1 LTGEGWART
10 VHAHSRPSINSP
22 ERSIVNHY
30 LKVAL
35 IAIIAVAVAKRVP
48 VLNQLV

>member
-1 LTGEGWART
+1 
-10 VHAHSRPSINSP
+10 
-22 ERSIVNHY
+22 VNHY